1 MADIQLSEED
11 RAFIEERVRSGP
23 YKNMNDVVH
32 AGLRSLQR
40 NEVALKQLIQEG
52 EDDIAAGHFYEFGED
67 DDLTEFIIARSKAR
81 NA

>member
-1 MADIQLSEED
+1 MTDIQLSEED

-40 NEVALKQLIQEG
+40 DEAALKQLIQEG
-52 EDDIAAGHFYEFGED
+52 EDDIAAGRFYEFGED
-67 DDLTEFIIARSKAR
+67 DNLTEFIIARSKAR
-81 NA
+81 HA

>member
-1 MADIQLSEED
+1 MSDIQLSDED

-23 YKNMNDVVH
+23 YKTVNDVVH

-40 NEVALKQLIQEG
+40 DEATLKSLIQEG
-52 EDDIAAGHFYEFGED
+52 LDDIAAGRFYEFGEE
-67 DDLTEFIIARSKAR
+67 DDLTEFIMDRSKAR